1 MKNNLDKYA
10 DFKFLNNSKTSQRI
24 LKISTNEIYESYIE
38 LSEELQISP
47 GAIRIGIK
55 ENLPKYKDYIL
66 ID

>member
-1 MKNNLDKYA
+1 MKNNLEKYA
-10 DFKFLNNSKTSQRI
+10 DFKFLNDSKASQKI
-24 LKISTNEIYESYIE
+24 LQVSANKIYESYIE

-55 ENLPKYKDYIL
+55 KNLPKYKDYIL